1 MGDARTKRDRTDI
14 AAEAA
19 RRIAR
24 RIFGDAARFDPG
36 GFRPG
41 FAARCTVGIAVPL
54 TLALLAGRPLAGVS
68 AAIGALSVGF
78 ASRQGVYRTRAAAML
93 LTAAAMALSAFA
105 GSTTAAFPALNVAVA
120 GLWGLALGIVA
131 SLGSTANAVG
141 LNACLA
147 LAIFSQFRY
156 DPGEAGI
163 AALLVF
169 AGGAFQTLL
178 LVALWP
184 LQRFTAE
191 RTVLAAAYRTLAT
204 YAQEI
209 RASELRP
216 PDQRPF
222 TTLTET
228 LADPQPFAR
237 RGEIAAFEMLLDE
250 AERIRATLAALAVDR
265 YVLDRGTAERSAS
278 VVALGSAAA
287 AVLRAIAQALDAG
300 RPPAGAEGDW
310 DRLDAAM
317 ARLEEAAT
325 PRTVEDARALLGQ
338 LRAAWRTAGS
348 PAGAVAPAA
357 ARSPALAR
365 ASSLGEALRTLR
377 ANCSPRSEYAQH
389 GLRLGI
395 TLLLASLGSHVF
407 PLQRGYWV
415 PLTVLLV
422 LKPDFAATFG
432 RGVSRIAGTLLG
444 AVVASLVAAVFRPQ
458 AQAYLVLA
466 VAFAGIGYAVFD
478 ANYAVYTITVTAY
491 VVFLLAFG
499 GLPEHAAL
507 LERVEATL
515 LGGALALAAYA
526 LWPTWERE
534 LVPVRLAE
542 MLDCQR
548 AYLDRVLG
556 AFAVP
561 GKHDAGELHRA
572 QLASWLART
581 NAEASVDRFLAEPVR
596 PRAVSVRAALGVL
609 AASRRAGLALLTLQ
623 ARLPAGPGRPAAR
636 HLAALRE
643 GLVASFASLAQAL
656 RESRAPQGQPPLREL
671 QLALDREL
679 RASADPQELSLLS
692 ETDLIVDSANTMAD
706 ILRRLHLPAPD
717 ATATDASA
725 GEA

>member
-1 MGDARTKRDRTDI
+1 
-14 AAEAA
+14 
-19 RRIAR
+19 
-24 RIFGDAARFDPG
+24 
-36 GFRPG
+36 
-41 FAARCTVGIAVPL
+41 
-54 TLALLAGRPLAGVS
+54 
-68 AAIGALSVGF
+68 
-78 ASRQGVYRTRAAAML
+78 
-93 LTAAAMALSAFA
+93 MALSAFA
-105 GSTTAAFPALNVAVA
+105 GSTTAELPALNVAIA
-120 GLWGLALGIVA
+120 GVWGLALGIVA
-131 SLGSTANAVG
+131 SLGATANVVA

-156 DPGEAGI
+156 DVREAGI

-169 AGGAFQTLL
+169 AGGALQTLL
-178 LVALWP
+178 LVAIWP

-191 RTVLAAAYRTLAT
+191 RTVLAEAYRALAT
-204 YAQEI
+204 YAAGI

-222 TTLTET
+222 TTSSET

-250 AERIRATLAALAVDR
+250 AERIRATLGALAVDR
-265 YVLDRGTAERSAS
+265 YVLDRSAGERSAS
-278 VVALGSAAA
+278 VVELGSAAA

-300 RPPAGAEGDW
+300 RPPAGAERDW
-310 DRLDAAM
+310 DVLDAAM
-317 ARLEEAAT
+317 EHLEEAAT

-348 PAGAVAPAA
+348 PAGAAVPGR
-357 ARSPALAR
+357 ARSAPLVR
-365 ASSLGEALRTLR
+365 ASSFGEALRTLR

-389 GLRLGI
+389 GLRLGS
-395 TLLLASLGSHVF
+395 TLVLASLGSHVF

-444 AVVASLVAAVFRPQ
+444 AVVASLAAAIFRPQ

-466 VAFAGIGYAVFD
+466 VVFAGVGYAVFD
-478 ANYAVYTITVTAY
+478 TSYAVYTITITAY

-507 LERVEATL
+507 LERIEATL

-548 AYLDRVLG
+548 AYLNLVLE
-556 AFAVP
+556 AFAMP
-561 GKHDAGELHRA
+561 GRVADELHRA

-623 ARLPAGPGRPAAR
+623 ARLPATPGRPAA

-643 GLVASFASLAQAL
+643 GLAASYAGLASAL
-656 RESRAPQGQPPLREL
+656 RESRAPEAGPPLREL
-671 QLALDREL
+671 QLALEREL
-679 RASADPQELSLLS
+679 RASTDPEAASLLS

-706 ILRRLHLPAPD
+706 ILRRLHAPAP
-717 ATATDASA
+717 
-725 GEA
+725 ER